1 MFTRH
6 IDMERHLTTV
16 EQYLHAADL
25 HEIVARQYREVAK
38 QLESGNHAR
47 AGFHMHKARGHR
59 AEITLHAEIASS
71 QSESKSNELEDA
83 P

>member
-1 MFTRH
+1 MLTRH

-25 HEIVARQYREVAK
+25 HENVARQYREVAK
-38 QLESGNHAR
+38 QLESGDHQR

-59 AEITLHAEIASS
+59 AELTLHAENASPTN
-71 QSESKSNELEDA
+71 ES
-83 P
+83 

>member
-1 MFTRH
+1 MLTRH

-16 EQYLHAADL
+16 EQYLRAADL
-25 HEIVARQYREVAK
+25 HETVARQYREVAK
-38 QLESGNHAR
+38 QLETGNHER

-59 AEITLHAEIASS
+59 AEITLHAENASS
-71 QSESKSNELEDA
+71 QSESKSNAFKDA